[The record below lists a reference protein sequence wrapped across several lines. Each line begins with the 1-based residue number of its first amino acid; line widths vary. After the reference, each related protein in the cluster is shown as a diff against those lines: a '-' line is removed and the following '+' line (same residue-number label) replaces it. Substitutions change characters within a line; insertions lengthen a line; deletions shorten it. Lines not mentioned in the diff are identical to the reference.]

1 MKRQDQSPAKNKAE
15 DRVLFFGLPSI
26 LLAGVSIVLQQ
37 HFGLA
42 LRGMLA
48 ILCVALAS
56 SPYLTFV
63 AIFFL
68 YFREEKDEFQARM
81 LSGAMLGAVGAT
93 LMVTS
98 VCGVMEQLHLI
109 PILHVGWVMPM
120 FGIFYSIALAV
131 QRWRYR

>member
-1 MKRQDQSPAKNKAE
+1 MKREDQSAAKNKAE
-15 DRVLFFGLPSI
+15 DRVLFLVLPSI

-37 HFGLA
+37 HFGMA
-42 LRGMLA
+42 LRGILA
-48 ILCVALAS
+48 IVCVMLAS
-56 SPYLTFV
+56 SPYLAFV

-81 LSGAMLGAVGAT
+81 LSGAMLGAVGGT

-98 VCGVMEQLHLI
+98 VCGAMETLHLI
-109 PILHVGWVMPM
+109 PMLHIGWVMPM
-120 FGIFYSIALAV
+120 FGFFYSVALAV